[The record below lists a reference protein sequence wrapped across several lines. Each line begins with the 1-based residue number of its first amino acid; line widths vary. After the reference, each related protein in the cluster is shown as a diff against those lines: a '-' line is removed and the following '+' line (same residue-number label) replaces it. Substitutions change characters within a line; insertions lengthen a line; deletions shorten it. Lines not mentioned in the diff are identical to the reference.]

1 LRAAG
6 NERATINSNDF
17 STNLADDR
25 GIFGISIQTL
35 TLMAAAGSMI
45 DIVVVLAL
53 LGIVGTARWFWR

>member
-1 LRAAG
+1 M
-6 NERATINSNDF
+6 
-17 STNLADDR
+17 
-25 GIFGISIQTL
+25 FGISIQTL

>member
-17 STNLADDR
+17 STNLADDP
-25 GIFGISIQTL
+25 GMFGISIQTL
-35 TLMAAAGSMI
+35 SLMAAAGSMV